1 MGKQAVVGQKVFVDA
16 RQVNI
21 EVDADVSLPVT
32 VELGDFRGV
41 PNLSIRHW
49 YQREDGQYARTQ
61 KGVTI
66 PFDDREALLQALVDA
81 INLGAT
87 DGSQIRL
94 VIAKQG
100 EPVQDLV

>member
-1 MGKQAVVGQKVFVDA
+1 MKKQAVGGKKVFADA
-16 RQVNI
+16 DKVNV
-21 EVDADVSLPVT
+21 EVDADVSNPVT
-32 VELGDFRGV
+32 VAINEFRGRT
-41 PNLSIRHW
+41 NLNIRHW

-61 KGVTI
+61 KGVTV
-66 PFDDREALLQALVDA
+66 PFDDRVELLQALVDT

-94 VIAKQG
+94 VIARQG